1 MIYPVVVYG
10 HPVLRKEADDFLPEE
25 KEDLKQLI
33 DDMFETMYKADGIGL
48 AGPQIGFSKRIFVID
63 AEPLAEDIPELAGFK
78 KVFINAQIVA
88 RDGEKV
94 TDKEGCLSLPGI
106 SEDVGRQSRIRVKY
120 VDADFKEYD
129 VVYEGW
135 AARIIQHEYDHIDG
149 ILFVDHLAPLKKR
162 LLKGKLNAI
171 TKGKVDVNYRIK
183 LPKSGAV
190 RIY

>member
-10 HPVLRKEADDFLPEE
+10 HPVLRKVAEDFTPEYE
-25 KEDLKQLI
+25 GLEQLI

-48 AGPQIGFSKRIFVID
+48 AGPQIGLSRRIFIID
-63 AEPLAEDIPELAGFK
+63 AEPLAEDLPELSGFK
-78 KVFINAQIVA
+78 KVFINARIIE

-106 SEDVGRQSRIRVKY
+106 SEDVARQSRVRIKY
-120 VDADFKEYD
+120 VDADFNEHEE
-129 VVYEGW
+129 VYKGW

-149 ILFVDHLAPLKKR
+149 ILFVDHLAALKRR

-171 TKGKVDVNYRIK
+171 TKGKVDINYRIK
-183 LPKSGAV
+183 LPK
-190 RIY
+190 